1 LLWTRAA
8 GAVVKVPTRRHIL
21 AITTKEIALADDS
34 KKQQADAQF
43 RKIQR
48 AEDGKK
54 AMAEYEAGAAAIR
67 IKTEKLRQLR
77 LARDAAALAA
87 APAVTPAKKRAAKA
101 KSPAGSLDTWL
112 AGQAAS
118 GRNT

>member
-1 LLWTRAA
+1 
-8 GAVVKVPTRRHIL
+8 
-21 AITTKEIALADDS
+21 LADDS

-54 AMAEYEAGAAAIR
+54 AMAEYEAGAVATR
-67 IKTEKLRQLR
+67 LKTEKLRQLR
-77 LARDAAALAA
+77 LARDAAEEAA
-87 APAVTPAKKRAAKA
+87 VPPAPTKKRAKKA
-101 KSPAGSLDTWL
+101 KTPAGSLDNWL
-112 AGQAAS
+112 DGQAAS

>member
-1 LLWTRAA
+1 
-8 GAVVKVPTRRHIL
+8 
-21 AITTKEIALADDS
+21 LADDS

-54 AMAEYEAGAAAIR
+54 AMAEYEAGATR
-67 IKTEKLRQLR
+67 VKTEKLRQLR
-77 LARDAAALAA
+77 LARDAAEEAAVAA
-87 APAVTPAKKRAAKA
+87 APAKKRAKKA
-101 KSPAGSLDTWL
+101 KTPAGSLDNWL
-112 AGQAAS
+112 DGQAAS

>member
-1 LLWTRAA
+1 M
-8 GAVVKVPTRRHIL
+8 
-21 AITTKEIALADDS
+21 ADDS

-54 AMAEYEAGAAAIR
+54 AMAEYEAGANATR

-77 LARDAAALAA
+77 LARDAAEQAA
-87 APAVTPAKKRAAKA
+87 APVKSIPKKRVKKA
-101 KSPAGSLDTWL
+101 ESPAGSLDTWL
-112 AGQAAS
+112 SGQSAS

>member
-1 LLWTRAA
+1 M
-8 GAVVKVPTRRHIL
+8 
-21 AITTKEIALADDS
+21 ADDS

-54 AMAEYEAGAAAIR
+54 AMAEYEAGATATR
-67 IKTEKLRQLR
+67 IKTEKLKQLR
-77 LARDAAALAA
+77 LARDAAELAA
-87 APAVTPAKKRAAKA
+87 APALKPAKKRTKKA
-101 KSPAGSLDTWL
+101 KSPAGSLDNWL
-112 AGQAAS
+112 SDQASS

>member
-1 LLWTRAA
+1 
-8 GAVVKVPTRRHIL
+8 
-21 AITTKEIALADDS
+21 LADDS

-54 AMAEYEAGAAAIR
+54 AMAEYEAGAVATR
-67 IKTEKLRQLR
+67 VKTEKLRQLR
-77 LARDAAALAA
+77 LARDAAEEAAVPA
-87 APAVTPAKKRAAKA
+87 APTKKKRAKKA
-101 KSPAGSLDTWL
+101 KTPAGSLDNWL
-112 AGQAAS
+112 DGQAAS